1 MTDILTQILE
11 TKRAEVETAKKRVSF
26 SQIRGAAQAARPAR
40 NFGEALLREKSSPHG
55 RIIAECKSR
64 SPSKGIL
71 LSPYDPVALAL
82 AYEASGAAAVSV
94 LTDLEYF
101 GGNSSHL
108 IEVAKEVTIPVLR
121 KDFIIDE
128 YQIYEA
134 RAWGADSFLLLAG
147 VLDHVQL
154 QYFTEIGRD
163 LGMEPLVESHSSE
176 ELEAALQTD
185 CLILGIN
192 NRSLKTF
199 SVSFDESADMA
210 RLARSS
216 EHPRILVCES
226 GIKTRAD
233 IETMH
238 AHGYD
243 AFLIGETLV
252 RSADPGD
259 TLRRLISP

>member
-1 MTDILTQILE
+1 MADILSQIIE
-11 TKRAEVETAKKRVSF
+11 TKRAEVATAKKRVSF
-26 SQIRGAAQAARPAR
+26 PQIREAALAARPAR
-40 NFGEALLREKSSPHG
+40 NFGEALLREKSDPRA

-64 SPSKGIL
+64 SPSKGVLI
-71 LSPYDPVALAL
+71 SPYNPVALATT
-82 AYEASGAAAVSV
+82 YEASGAAAISV

-101 GGNSSHL
+101 GGNAAHL
-108 IEVAKEVTIPVLR
+108 IEVAKAVDIPVLR

-147 VLDHVQL
+147 VLDHPQL
-154 QYFTEIGRD
+154 QYFTEIGRE
-163 LGMEPLVESHSSE
+163 LGMEPLVESHSAE
-176 ELEAALQTD
+176 ELEIALETD

-199 SVSFDESADMA
+199 AVSFDEAEELA
-210 RLARSS
+210 RLARTS

-238 AHGYD
+238 GQD
-243 AFLIGETLV
+243 FNAFLIGETLV

-259 TLRRLISP
+259 TLRGLINP